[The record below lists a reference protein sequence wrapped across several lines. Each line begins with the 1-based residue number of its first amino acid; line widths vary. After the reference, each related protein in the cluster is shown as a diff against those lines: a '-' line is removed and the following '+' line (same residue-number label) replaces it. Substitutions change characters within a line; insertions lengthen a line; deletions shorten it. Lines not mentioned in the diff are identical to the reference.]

1 VGKEVR
7 MPKLKTN
14 RSAAKR
20 FRMTGSGKKIRRF
33 KAWASHL
40 LRKKSSKRKRRLGRP
55 ALVDE
60 ANLKAVKRLIPY
72 G

>member
-1 VGKEVR
+1 

-20 FRMTGSGKKIRRF
+20 FRFTATGKVRRF

-40 LRKKSSKRKRRLGRP
+40 MRKKSPKRKRRLSRP
-55 ALVDE
+55 AVVHG
-60 ANLKAVKRLIPY
+60 ANLKVVKRMIPY
-72 G
+72 R

>member
-1 VGKEVR
+1 
-7 MPKLKTN
+7 MPKMKTN

-20 FRMTGSGKKIRRF
+20 FKVTANGKIRRF

-40 LRKKSSKRKRRLGRP
+40 MRKKSSKRKRRLKKP
-55 ALVDE
+55 ALVDS

-72 G
+72 GLK